1 MKGELMMNWLLLLF
15 RDLSFTIWLGGLI
28 AIDCI
33 EAPARFRTPELTRA
47 QIVAVG
53 RQVFAAFNRAE
64 ILLGTFASVS
74 SLLLILRE
82 EDDGFILSV
91 CSYAAIACLCVMMLI
106 ALAQM
111 FKLRPRLTELSRS
124 LDLLNRGDGDP
135 RFSEM
140 RQLHRGYVALDVV
153 KMAAGIVAV
162 GFWSLARQ

>member
-1 MKGELMMNWLLLLF
+1 MTDWFLLLF
-15 RDLSFTIWLGGLI
+15 RDLCFTIWLGGLI

-47 QIVAVG
+47 QLVAVG

-64 ILLGTFASVS
+64 ILLGTFAFVS

-82 EDDGFILSV
+82 EDARFICSV
-91 CSYAAIACLCVMMLI
+91 CSRAAISCLLVMMLI

-111 FKLRPRLTELSRS
+111 LKLRPRLTELSRS
-124 LDLLNRGDGDP
+124 LDLMNRDDGDP

-140 RQLHRGYVALDVV
+140 RRLHRGYVALDIV

-162 GFWSLARQ
+162 GFWALARQ